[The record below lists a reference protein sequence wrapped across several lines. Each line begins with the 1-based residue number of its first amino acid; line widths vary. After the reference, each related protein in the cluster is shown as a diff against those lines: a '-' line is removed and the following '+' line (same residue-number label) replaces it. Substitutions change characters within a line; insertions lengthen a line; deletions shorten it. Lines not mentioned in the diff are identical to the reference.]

1 MKSVPIDS
9 GMFTQHREKL
19 KGMLPP
25 GSLAVICSNDVMP
38 TNADGTM
45 GFHQNADLFY
55 LTGINQEETV
65 LVLFPDAFD
74 EKTREILFVRQ
85 SSELLEIWEGHKV
98 TKAEATA
105 ISGIK
110 EIRWVSDLPAALHR
124 LMSECK
130 QVYLNGNEYP
140 SGSRDVETRELRF
153 ARALR
158 HQYPLHKVERL
169 APILSALRLVKSSGE
184 LELIRKACG
193 ITRAGFLRSLQFI
206 KPGVNEAEI
215 EAEWA
220 HEFIRQKATF
230 AYPPII
236 CSGANNCILHYNA
249 NDQVCKKGELVLMD
263 VGAGYGQYAS
273 DLTRTVP
280 VSGKFSRRQKQVYNA
295 VLRVFKKI
303 VAAMKPGVTLKE
315 LRTMCEKLTEEELL
329 SLELLKPSDVKKQDP
344 ANPAFKKYFMH
355 GVSHSMGLDVH
366 DVGAVSATLAPG
378 WVVTCEP
385 AIYIKEEGFG
395 VRIEN
400 DILITDSEPIDLMA
414 DIPVEVDEIESLM
427 RDE

>member
-1 MKSVPIDS
+1 MKNVSLDS
-9 GMFTQHREKL
+9 RLFASHREKL
-19 KGMLPP
+19 KALLPP
-25 GSLAVICSNDVMP
+25 GSLAVVCSNDVMP

-55 LTGINQEETV
+55 LTGVNQEESI
-65 LVLFPDAFD
+65 LVMFPDAFD
-74 EKTREILFVRQ
+74 EKQREVLFVRQ
-85 SSELLEIWEGHKV
+85 PSEHLAIWEGHKLS
-98 TKAEATA
+98 KEQATA
-105 ISGIK
+105 VSGIAQ
-110 EIRWVSDLPAALHR
+110 IRWLGDFPAALHR
-124 LMSECK
+124 WMCECQ

-140 SGSRDVETRELRF
+140 AGSRDVETRELRF
-153 ARALR
+153 ARNLR
-158 HQYPLHKVERL
+158 HQYPLHRFERL
-169 APILSALRLVKSSGE
+169 APILASLRLVKSPGE
-184 LELIRKACG
+184 LDLIRKACG
-193 ITRAGFLRSLQFI
+193 ITRDGFVRSLKFI

-220 HEFIRQKATF
+220 HEFIRNKATF

-236 CSGANNCILHYNA
+236 CTGENNCVLHYNA

-295 VLRVFKKI
+295 VLRVFHK
-303 VAAMKPGVTLKE
+303 VVGAMKPGTTLKD
-315 LRTMCEKLTEEELL
+315 LRKQCEQWTEEELL
-329 SLELLKPSDVKKQDP
+329 ELELLKPSDIKKQDP
-344 ANPAFKKYFMH
+344 NNPAFKKYFMH
-355 GVSHSMGLDVH
+355 GVAHSMGLDVH

-400 DILITDSEPIDLMA
+400 DILITDGDAVDLMA
-414 DIPVEVDEIESLM
+414 DIPIEVDEIESLM
-427 RDE
+427 RG